1 MKTAFK
7 LTLTASA
14 CALLAACGGGGGGG
28 GGTAVSESE
37 TNPAS
42 GYAIVS
48 PTKITA
54 MPLTG
59 SASYPAEVTDYGTGT
74 ISFATSSATSIVSTS
89 NATYNA
95 ATSTKFQV
103 YPTVHLTTEIV
114 NSWRNGWT
122 GAGVTISVIDDFVNS
137 SGVVTNTSPVITRTA
152 NYDDAFW
159 GTVQGTYDLIYEWKT
174 SFSHGQSVSNIAGGD
189 SDGRQV
195 TASGPVVA
203 TSVIK
208 KSCATIVSG
217 PSGFIRDF
225 CEPQFYKTF
234 SSFEESMTLTYKKV
248 AGVAKQALVI
258 ENNVNLSAKQ
268 NPIQTVAD
276 IQGHLKNSSYLGVIN
291 LSLGSDIPT
300 SGKTFDQVMSEV
312 AKFPIAKV
320 DAVITVAAGNGG
332 KACATEDLNGC
343 NTVAVAMSYQP
354 STAASTIIVGA
365 TSGAGSS
372 ENIATYSTRAGI
384 LAQRF
389 ILASGEEGD
398 ANVIGT
404 SYAAPRVAGVAAIL
418 KQKFPTLTSAQI
430 ANVILLSASK
440 DINNDGADDFT
451 GVSPIYGHG
460 KLSLTRALALAGAI

>member
-1 MKTAFK
+1 MYKKIK
-7 LTLTASA
+7 L
-14 CALLAACGGGGGGG
+14 ALVISSVAHLSACGGGGGN
-28 GGTAVSESE
+28 TAGNEGE
-37 TNPAS
+37 TNTGN

-48 PTKITA
+48 PTKITT

-59 SASYPAEVTDYGTGT
+59 SASYPTVVTDYGTGT
-74 ISFATSSATSIVSTS
+74 SSFERGSATSIVSTS
-89 NATYNA
+89 SATYNA
-95 ATSTKFQV
+95 ATSSRFQV
-103 YPTVHLTTEIV
+103 YPTLHLTTEV
-114 NSWRNGWT
+114 VDSWKNGWT
-122 GAGVTISVIDDFVNS
+122 GAGVTISVIDDFLNS
-137 SGVVTNTSPVITRTA
+137 AGVVTNTSPTITRTA
-152 NYDDAFW
+152 NYDDSFW
-159 GTVQGTYDLIYEWKT
+159 GSVQGTYDLIYEWKN
-174 SFSHGQSVSNIAGGD
+174 SLLHGQSVSNIAGGD

-195 TASGPVVA
+195 TASGTVA
-203 TSVIK
+203 AKSVIK
-208 KSCATIVSG
+208 KSCVTIISG
-217 PSGFIRDF
+217 PSGFIKDF

-234 SSFEESMTLTYKKV
+234 SSFEEKMTLTYKKV

-258 ENNVNLSAKQ
+258 ENNVNLSSKQ

-291 LSLGSDIPT
+291 LSLGLDIPT
-300 SGKTFDQVMSEV
+300 TGKTFDQVMSEV
-312 AKFPIAKV
+312 TKFPIPKV

-332 KACATEDLNGC
+332 KACATQDLNGC

-354 STAASTIIVGA
+354 STAASTIVVGS
-365 TSGAGSS
+365 TSGNGSS

-440 DINNDGADDFT
+440 DINNDGADDFA
-451 GVSPIYGHG
+451 GVSLIYGHG